1 MKGLICRLRVRCF
14 GVRMGIVTVL
24 KDQTLK
30 QLTDEAVKRWPGA
43 WDSNVQRVQV
53 LVLCKRS
60 ERIILEQHGATVEHE
75 YPVFG
80 LFHRPRHSLHL
91 FESQGFNPREAS
103 FQFLDIA
110 THELGNWLQHLVT
123 NDGWKRS
130 STRIAPLPIDANV
143 PMQRRFEIHSM
154 LTFRHPDLPELKN
167 LHIPM
172 PFESMVGKAYVS
184 FPLGSEADI
193 EDPVPRV
200 ESIQAAV
207 TEVPIVPRPN
217 AEVVQEEVS
226 DETSITSL
234 QDLIT
239 EVEEEDDS
247 EVSAL
252 IDGFSTELLTS
263 ITHSANAD
271 EVPEIETQEVM
282 PESVADE
289 IPMIEETPAPT
300 PEITESETEGEM
312 VEETP
317 VPADEPVP
325 IPEPELTS
333 GDAPIP
339 KNETPRTIPVPSD
352 GGVVDAFRNVV
363 QELLA
368 EGMEAGDMMGDPRFA
383 EASEFCEAAGVDTWP
398 LFMRLTSTS

>member
-1 MKGLICRLRVRCF
+1 MQVRCF
-14 GVRMGIVTVL
+14 GVHMGIVTVL

-207 TEVPIVPRPN
+207 SEVPIVPRPN
-217 AEVVQEEVS
+217 TEEPSEEISDKASITDLHDLIEEVE
-226 DETSITSL
+226 D
-234 QDLIT
+234 D
-239 EVEEEDDS
+239 DDS
-247 EVSAL
+247 EVVAL
-252 IDGFSTELLTS
+252 IDGFSAELLAS
-263 ITHSANAD
+263 VTHSATAD
-271 EVPEIETQEVM
+271 EVPDIEIQEVM
-282 PESVADE
+282 PEPEPEPVTDE
-289 IPMIEETPAPT
+289 IPMIDEIPEPEIVEPEMEEAVEAPVPEDAPVPT
-300 PEITESETEGEM
+300 P
-312 VEETP
+312 
-317 VPADEPVP
+317 EPVP
-325 IPEPELTS
+325 IPEPEAAS
-333 GDAPIP
+333 GDAPMP
-339 KNETPRTIPVPSD
+339 KNEAPRTMPVPSD
-352 GGVVDAFRNVV
+352 GGVVDAFRQVV

>member
-1 MKGLICRLRVRCF
+1 MKGLICRLQVRGF

-30 QLTDEAVKRWPGA
+30 QLNDEADKRWPGA
-43 WDSNVQRVQV
+43 WDSSVQRVQV
-53 LVLCKRS
+53 LILCKRS

-91 FESQGFNPREAS
+91 FESQGFNPRDAS

-143 PMQRRFEIHSM
+143 PMQRRFEIHTM
-154 LTFRHPDLPELKN
+154 LTFRHPDLPELKS

-172 PFESMVGKAYVS
+172 PVESMVGKAYVS
-184 FPLGSEADI
+184 FPPGSEAEE
-193 EDPVPRV
+193 EDPIPRV
-200 ESIQAAV
+200 ESIQSTV
-207 TEVPIVPRPN
+207 TEAPVVPRPN
-217 AEVVQEEVS
+217 TEEPTEQMPPKAPVT
-226 DETSITSL
+226 DL
-234 QDLIT
+234 HDLIE
-239 EVEEEDDS
+239 EVEEEDES
-247 EVSAL
+247 EVSEL
-252 IDGFSTELLTS
+252 IDGFSADLLAS
-263 ITHSANAD
+263 VTHSANAG
-271 EVPEIETQEVM
+271 EVPEIETQDALPEPEPVMDEV
-282 PESVADE
+282 PS
-289 IPMIEETPAPT
+289 
-300 PEITESETEGEM
+300 

-317 VPADEPVP
+317 PPMPMIDEVEMVPDLEPEEAPVS
-325 IPEPELTS
+325 ISEPEPAS
-333 GDAPIP
+333 GGVPIP
-339 KNETPRTIPVPSD
+339 KNEAPKTMPVPSD
-352 GGVVDAFRNVV
+352 GGVVDAFRQVV
-363 QELLA
+363 QELMA

-398 LFMRLTSTS
+398 LFMSLTSTT